1 MSGGQF
7 DLTGVDAALNNPRAS
22 IWGNQ
27 FQSTWRHLTAN
38 VNFWPTPQVIVAN
51 PDLFNSLAQS
61 QQEALTGAAS
71 ATLDYALRVTADSDP
86 EAMTKLCAGGTTLDV
101 ATDAQLAELES
112 TVRPVVDRLRADPA
126 KAAVLDEIEALKFDV
141 AAPPNTL
148 SCDSP
153 SSAQGASRSVSLM
166 GRTPGPSR
174 SGTSGAMERKLGSR
188 KSESTSPTP
197 PTPRAKRSG
206 WCSPAASS
214 QSTTLTP
221 KPVSPPRSRNLHDLP
236 RPDQAFRAGRDR
248 GELFLQRRRIA
259 VQRLHLSQLRR
270 LLWLRGRFWFRPP
283 ALGETGMTGPPLR

>member
-7 DLTGVDAALNNPRAS
+7 DLTGVDAALNNPAS

-153 SSAQGASRSVSLM
+153 SSAQGAESLGIPDGTYTRSFTVGDLRRYGAEARLKEIGIDITDAPDSAGQEVRLVFAGGLLTKYDLDPETGEPTQESYTYTTYR
-166 GRTPGPSR
+166 GRIRLSGPD
-174 SGTSGAMERKLGSR
+174 EIV
-188 KSESTSPTP
+188 
-197 PTPRAKRSG
+197 
-206 WCSPAASS
+206 ASYS
-214 QSTTLTP
+214 YS
-221 KPVSPPRSRNLHDLP
+221 D
-236 RPDQAFRAGRDR
+236 
-248 GELFLQRRRIA
+248 GEL
-259 VQRLHLSQLRR
+259 
-270 LLWLRGRFWFRPP
+270 RFSDFTFPNCDDCFGYEVAFGFVPQPWVKQ
-283 ALGETGMTGPPLR
+283 E